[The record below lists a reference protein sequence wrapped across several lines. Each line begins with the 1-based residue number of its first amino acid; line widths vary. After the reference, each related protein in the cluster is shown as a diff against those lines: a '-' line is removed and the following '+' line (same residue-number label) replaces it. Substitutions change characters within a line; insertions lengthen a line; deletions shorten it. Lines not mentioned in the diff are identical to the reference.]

1 MGMYKKLGAASAV
14 AKFAAIASFV
24 AVSAVNS
31 FAVTNQ
37 FRGTNWADK
46 RDNFVSDVL
55 KLSGMSGTE
64 DYQAAYALSDRV
76 MSQFV
81 EKLGINSLRI
91 PINEPTALKAWGSYK
106 GIVDGIL
113 AHGRMLIGYWGPAQ
127 PAGPKNMDDW
137 WKMWDTVIK
146 EYGSN
151 PDAYF
156 EIFNEPHMYT
166 KDELRNL
173 YADWLK
179 RYPDVP
185 RDHVLLDGTGLA
197 WNVPE
202 IADDSRFDGC
212 LFAVHEYTF
221 WNMSITTEQGWMNS
235 FKGKVGK
242 YADRTVAT
250 EWGGAMGEG
259 DKAGVHYEIMDYNDP
274 NPKNY
279 FMAYIRGMSEQLRQ
293 WKMGSFYWVGLRD
306 EDWYSMTKRS
316 GSGANTTLS
325 IVNQSGVDRMQ
336 YSWTDTVEVAP
347 VPQKPFGGYDASG
360 VAVAGSAWVIPG
372 KIEMEDFDI
381 PGVGKNNDSYYDKD
395 KENRACSGDNATECS
410 EYRKDTGV
418 DLYKKATGV
427 VVGYNQSGEWLEYTV
442 NVAETGTYT
451 MFAAVAS
458 ANETSSF
465 QLSMD
470 GENITEKISVPKA
483 ASGDNN
489 FNDYNKVNAA
499 VNLVKGEHIL
509 RFTVTGDWMDIDYI
523 NFVAGENAKDDSPV
537 EGKEDPVTE
546 PTTDQVTD
554 STDTVDPKDPTS
566 NPDAER
572 KDDGADKAPEVQP
585 DGESQFVFAGDLK
598 WDGSANRQFDVFS
611 ITGKHLGCI
620 DIVDNALS
628 EALKNAGFAQGIYV
642 VRGTTRGNGY
652 ARATRVQVR

>member
-1 MGMYKKLGAASAV
+1 MGLFKRLGGSVSAAAV
-14 AKFAAIASFV
+14 AALIAGFATNSLAI
-24 AVSAVNS
+24 
-31 FAVTNQ
+31 TNQ

-55 KLSGMSGTE
+55 KLSGMTGTE

-146 EYGSN
+146 EYGDNSN
-151 PDAYF
+151 AYF

-259 DKAGVHYEIMDYNDP
+259 DKNGVHYEIMDYNDP
-274 NPKNY
+274 NPSNY

-336 YSWTDTVEVAP
+336 YTWTDTVEVKP
-347 VPQKPFGGYDASG
+347 VPQKPLKGEAL
-360 VAVAGSAWVIPG
+360 AIPG
-372 KIEMEDFDI
+372 KIEAEDFDI
-381 PGVGKNNDSYYDKD
+381 PGIGTGNDSYKDMD
-395 KENRACSGDNATECS
+395 KENHGDS
-410 EYRKDTGV
+410 DYRKDDAPSV
-418 DLYKKATGV
+418 DLYKKATGEITAPPAPKTE
-427 VVGYNQSGEWLEYTV
+427 GGE
-442 NVAETGTYT
+442 
-451 MFAAVAS
+451 
-458 ANETSSF
+458 
-465 QLSMD
+465 
-470 GENITEKISVPKA
+470 
-483 ASGDNN
+483 DNYD
-489 FNDYNKVNAA
+489 DYNKVKAN
-499 VNLVKGEHIL
+499 VKLTKGEHIL
-509 RFTVTGDWMDIDYI
+509 RFTVVGDWMDIDYI
-523 NFVAGENAKDDSPV
+523 NFESGEDAKDSAPV
-537 EGKEDPVTE
+537 EGKEDQN
-546 PTTDQVTD
+546 D
-554 STDTVDPKDPTS
+554 DPAAIALTSPNAAVNLRALESAGKVQYFDMGGHRTS
-566 NPDAER
+566 NAAAKNPGVYLVR
-572 KDDGADKAPEVQP
+572 IPGLGARVIRVEK
-585 DGESQFVFAGDLK
+585 
-598 WDGSANRQFDVFS
+598 
-611 ITGKHLGCI
+611 
-620 DIVDNALS
+620 
-628 EALKNAGFAQGIYV
+628 KNF
-642 VRGTTRGNGY
+642 
-652 ARATRVQVR
+652 

>member
-1 MGMYKKLGAASAV
+1 MGFSKVLKAASV
-14 AKFAAIASFV
+14 AASIAAI
-24 AVSAVNS
+24 SATSS

-55 KLSGMSGTE
+55 KLSGMTGTE

-91 PINEPTALKAWGSYK
+91 PINEPTTLKAWSSYK
-106 GIVDGIL
+106 GIIDGIL

-127 PAGPKNMDDW
+127 SAGPKNMDDW
-137 WKMWDTVIK
+137 WKMWDTVVK

-156 EIFNEPHMYT
+156 EIFNEPHMYSKT
-166 KDELRNL
+166 ELRDL
-173 YADWLK
+173 YAKWLA
-179 RYPDVP
+179 RYPDLP
-185 RDHVLLDGTGLA
+185 RDHVLLDGSGLA
-197 WNVPE
+197 WNVPD

-250 EWGGAMGEG
+250 EWGGAMGPG

-336 YSWTDTVEVAP
+336 YSWTDTVEVKP
-347 VPQKPFGGYDASG
+347 VPQEPFGGYDASG
-360 VAVAGSAWVIPG
+360 VAVAGKAWAIPG
-372 KIEMEDFDI
+372 KIEAEDFDI
-381 PGVGKNNDSYYDKD
+381 PGVGKDNDSYYDKD
-395 KENRACSGDNATECS
+395 KENHSCSGTDTAECS

-418 DLYKKATGV
+418 DLYKKSGNRII
-427 VVGYNQSGEWLEYTV
+427 VGYNQKGEWLEYSV
-442 NVAETGTYT
+442 DVAETGAYT
-451 MFAAVAS
+451 MYAAVAS
-458 ANETSSF
+458 ANNTSSF
-465 QLSMD
+465 VLSID
-470 GENITEKISVPKA
+470 GEPITDTLAVPA
-483 ASGDNN
+483 AAKSSDEDENN
-489 FNDYNKVNAA
+489 FNDYNKVKTN
-499 VNLVKGEHIL
+499 VNLTKGSHIL

-523 NFVAGENAKDDSPV
+523 NFEAGENAEDS
-537 EGKEDPVTE
+537 DPIE
-546 PTTDQVTD
+546 K
-554 STDTVDPKDPTS
+554 DTVP
-566 NPDAER
+566 AAIAF
-572 KDDGADKAPEVQP
+572 GALPQRLNFADLEARGQVQYFDMQGHRLNKAAIQKPGVYL
-585 DGESQFVFAGDLK
+585 V
-598 WDGSANRQFDVFS
+598 
-611 ITGKHLGCI
+611 
-620 DIVDNALS
+620 
-628 EALKNAGFAQGIYV
+628 
-642 VRGTTRGNGY
+642 
-652 ARATRVQVR
+652 RVQGLGNRIVRVEK

>member
-1 MGMYKKLGAASAV
+1 MFKWFSGAASAASKAV
-14 AKFAAIASFV
+14 SAAAIA
-24 AVSAVNS
+24 ACIAGSAVNS

-55 KLSGMSGTE
+55 VLSGMSLNMTYE
-64 DYQAAYALSDRV
+64 SAYALSDRV

-91 PINEPTALKAWGSYK
+91 PINEPTALKAWSSYK
-106 GIVDGIL
+106 GIIDGIL

-127 PAGPKNMDDW
+127 SAGPKNMDDW
-137 WKMWDTVIK
+137 WKMWDTVVK

-156 EIFNEPHMYT
+156 EIFNEPHMYSKT
-166 KDELRNL
+166 ELRDL
-173 YADWLK
+173 YAKWLA
-179 RYPDVP
+179 RYPDLP
-185 RDHVLLDGTGLA
+185 RDHVLLDGSGLA
-197 WNVPE
+197 WNVPD

-336 YSWTDTVEVAP
+336 YSWTDTVEVKP
-347 VPQKPFGGYDASG
+347 VPQQPFGGK
-360 VAVAGSAWVIPG
+360 AWAIPGG
-372 KIEMEDFDI
+372 KIEAENFDV
-381 PGVGKNNDSYYDKD
+381 PGVGKGNDSYKD
-395 KENRACSGDNATECS
+395 DSENHGDS
-410 EYRKDTGV
+410 DYRKDTGV
-418 DLYKKATGV
+418 DLYAKSNDRI
-427 VVGYNQSGEWLEYTV
+427 VVGYNQAGEWLEYTV
-442 NVAETGTYT
+442 NVAEDGDYT

-458 ANETSSF
+458 ANNTSSF
-465 QLSMD
+465 KLSMD
-470 GENITEKISVPKA
+470 GKDITDTIKVPQA
-483 ASGDNN
+483 TAGEDNYD
-489 FNDYNKVNAA
+489 DYNKVSAN
-499 VNLVKGEHIL
+499 VTLTKGEHFM
-509 RFTVTGDWMDIDYI
+509 RFTVTGSWMDIDYI
-523 NFVAGENAKDDSPV
+523 NFVKGKDGEDDSPIP
-537 EGKEDPVTE
+537 GKEE
-546 PTTDQVTD
+546 E
-554 STDTVDPKDPTS
+554 KK
-566 NPDAER
+566 E
-572 KDDGADKAPEVQP
+572 DDD
-585 DGESQFVFAGDLK
+585 SQFIGFAGSLNLDFSASQEFNVFA
-598 WDGSANRQFDVFS
+598 V
-611 ITGKHLGCI
+611 TGKHLGR
-620 DIVDNALS
+620 VQLTGSTAQELS
-628 EALKNAGFAQGIYV
+628 SSLKNAGFANGVYM
-642 VRGTTRGNGY
+642 VRGFNGGN
-652 ARATRVQVR
+652 THKVHVK

>member
-1 MGMYKKLGAASAV
+1 MGFSKVLKAASV
-14 AKFAAIASFV
+14 AASIAAI
-24 AVSAVNS
+24 SATS
-31 FAVTNQ
+31 SLAVTNQ

-55 KLSGMSGTE
+55 KLSGMTGTE
-64 DYQAAYALSDRV
+64 DYQAAYALSDRI

-91 PINEPTALKAWGSYK
+91 PINEPTASKNWSAYK
-106 GIVDGIL
+106 GIIDGIL

-137 WKMWDTVIK
+137 WKMWDTVVK
-146 EYGSN
+146 EYGNN

-156 EIFNEPHMYT
+156 EVFNEPHMYT
-166 KDELRNL
+166 KDQLRNL

-250 EWGGAMGEG
+250 EWGGAMGPG

-306 EDWYSMTKRS
+306 EDWYSMVTRS
-316 GSGANTTLS
+316 GSGANTTLN

-336 YSWTDTVEVAP
+336 YSWTDTVEVKP
-347 VPQKPFGGYDASG
+347 VPQEPFGGK
-360 VAVAGSAWVIPG
+360 AWTIPG
-372 KIEMEDFDI
+372 KIEAEDFDV
-381 PGVGKNNDSYYDKD
+381 PGVGSGNDSYKEMDKT
-395 KENRACSGDNATECS
+395 NHGDS
-410 EYRKDTGV
+410 DYREDTGV
-418 DLYKKATGV
+418 DIYKKATGMII
-427 VVGYNQSGEWLEYTV
+427 GYNQKGEWLEYTV
-442 NVAETGTYT
+442 NVAEDGDYT
-451 MFAAVAS
+451 MYAAVAS
-458 ANETSSF
+458 DGGSSF
-465 QLSMD
+465 MLSMD
-470 GENITEKISVPKA
+470 GKAITDTVAVPKA
-483 ASGDNN
+483 VKAEGDTVQN
-489 FNDYNKVNAA
+489 FDEYNKVKANVKLAA
-499 VNLVKGEHIL
+499 GEHIL
-509 RFTVTGDWMDIDYI
+509 RLTITADWMDIDYI
-523 NFVAGENAKDDSPV
+523 NFEKGKDAKDSFADS
-537 EGKEDPVTE
+537 
-546 PTTDQVTD
+546 
-554 STDTVDPKDPTS
+554 SAVDPGETTEAIRAQFS
-566 NPDAER
+566 SSSLSFEQMETA
-572 KDDGADKAPEVQP
+572 GKALYFDMRGNRISKSVAVKQGVYLVHVP
-585 DGESQFVFAGDLK
+585 GF
-598 WDGSANRQFDVFS
+598 GSR
-611 ITGKHLGCI
+611 
-620 DIVDNALS
+620 
-628 EALKNAGFAQGIYV
+628 V
-642 VRGTTRGNGY
+642 VR
-652 ARATRVQVR
+652 AVK

>member
-1 MGMYKKLGAASAV
+1 MGLKKVLATASLV
-14 AKFAAIASFV
+14 ASFV
-24 AVSAVNS
+24 AASAVNS

-64 DYQAAYALSDRV
+64 NYQDAYALSDRV

-106 GIVDGIL
+106 GIIDGIL

-137 WKMWDTVIK
+137 WKMWDTVVK

-166 KDELRNL
+166 KDQLRNL

-250 EWGGAMGEG
+250 EWGGAMGPG

-274 NPKNY
+274 NPTNY

-336 YSWTDTVEVAP
+336 YSWTDTVEVKP
-347 VPQKPFGGYDASG
+347 VPQEPFGGKAW
-360 VAVAGSAWVIPG
+360 AVPG
-372 KIEMEDFDI
+372 KIQAEDFDV
-381 PGVGKNNDSYYDKD
+381 PGVGKDNDSYYDKD
-395 KENRACSGDNATECS
+395 KDNHGDS
-410 EYRKDTGV
+410 DYRKDTGV
-418 DLYKKATGV
+418 DLYKKSGDRV
-427 VVGYNQSGEWLEYTV
+427 VVGYIQNGEWLEYTV
-442 NVAETGTYT
+442 NAAKAGDYT

-458 ANETSSF
+458 DGGSSF
-465 QLSMD
+465 SVSVD
-470 GENITEKISVPKA
+470 GKVVVENIEVPKA
-483 ASGDNN
+483 DKAEGDEQN
-489 FNDYNKVNAA
+489 FDDYAKVSANVSLTA
-499 VNLVKGEHIL
+499 GEHVV
-509 RFTVTGDWMDIDYI
+509 RVTATADWFDIDY
-523 NFVAGENAKDDSPV
+523 FTFV
-537 EGKEDPVTE
+537 EGKDATDPEPIVKDPVDSDDPDVE
-546 PTTDQVTD
+546 PGEDCVNSSDEGCEEVIAIRNQGLSIVPTDLSRAQY
-554 STDTVDPKDPTS
+554 
-566 NPDAER
+566 
-572 KDDGADKAPEVQP
+572 
-585 DGESQFVFAGDLK
+585 
-598 WDGSANRQFDVFS
+598 FDM
-611 ITGKHLGCI
+611 
-620 DIVDNALS
+620 
-628 EALKNAGFAQGIYV
+628 
-642 VRGTTRGNGY
+642 RGNRISRNAALGQGVY
-652 ARATRVQVR
+652 LVRIPGVKNLIVRKAK